1 MSHIKVK
8 FETTRQSRGQQR
20 LTGARPE
27 KAPPAPRVPHV
38 AKLMAL
44 AIRLEDLLESGQVRD
59 QAELARLGRVSRA
72 RLTQI
77 MNLLHLAPDLQEKL
91 LSLPESAEGRDAVF
105 ERDLRPIAKVV
116 SWERQRRMWGGMPLQ
131 AMTRFPRTRIKP
143 FPGGSAWLHE
153 GEYHGFPV
161 SDGPTT

>member
-1 MSHIKVK
+1 MSHIKAK
-8 FETTRQSRGQQR
+8 FDTTRESHGQQR

-27 KAPPAPRVPHV
+27 KATLAPRVPHV

-77 MNLLHLAPDLQEKL
+77 MNLLHLAPDLQEQL
-91 LSLPESAEGRDAVF
+91 LSLPGTAGGRDAVF

-116 SWERQRRMWGGMPLQ
+116 SWERQRKMWQRL
-131 AMTRFPRTRIKP
+131 T
-143 FPGGSAWLHE
+143 
-153 GEYHGFPV
+153 
-161 SDGPTT
+161 

>member
-1 MSHIKVK
+1 MSHIKAK
-8 FETTRQSRGQQR
+8 FETTRESHGQQR

-44 AIRLEDLLESGQVRD
+44 AIRLEDLLESCQVRD

-77 MNLLHLAPDLQEKL
+77 MNLLHLSPDIQEQL
-91 LSLPESAEGRDAVF
+91 LSLPETAGGCDAVF

-116 SWERQRRMWGGMPLQ
+116 SWERQRKMWDRVDP
-131 AMTRFPRTRIKP
+131 ATRTKSTVVR
-143 FPGGSAWLHE
+143 
-153 GEYHGFPV
+153 
-161 SDGPTT
+161 